1 MTTKDNKAF
10 NDALTRFNGMC
21 EAYISMFGENSLE
34 RVIVI
39 HPNEITV
46 EELDDSTKMLAA
58 AMQIMNRSNNL
69 MKNFGNM
76 LDIKGCNFGKC

>member
-1 MTTKDNKAF
+1 MIAKDNKAF

-21 EAYISMFGENSLE
+21 EAYTSMFGENSLD

-58 AMQIMNRSNNL
+58 AIANNEPL
-69 MKNFGNM
+69 EQFDEE
-76 LDIKGCNFGKC
+76 LWEHVRY

>member
-1 MTTKDNKAF
+1 MATKDNKAF
-10 NDALTRFNGMC
+10 NDALTRFNSMC
-21 EAYISMFGENSLE
+21 EAYISMFGENSLD

-58 AMQIMNRSNNL
+58 AIANNEPL
-69 MKNFGNM
+69 EQF
-76 LDIKGCNFGKC
+76 DEEVWEHVRY

>member
-1 MTTKDNKAF
+1 MATKDNKAF

-21 EAYISMFGENSLE
+21 EAYISMFGENSLD

-58 AMQIMNRSNNL
+58 AIANNEPL
-69 MKNFGNM
+69 EQFDEELWKHVRY
-76 LDIKGCNFGKC
+76 

>member
-1 MTTKDNKAF
+1 MEAKNNKAF
-10 NDALTRFNGMC
+10 NDALSRFNGMC
-21 EAYISMFGENSLE
+21 EAYISMFGENSLD

-58 AMQIMNRSNNL
+58 AIANNEPL
-69 MKNFGNM
+69 EQFDEE
-76 LDIKGCNFGKC
+76 LWEHVRY

>member
-1 MTTKDNKAF
+1 MGIKDNKAF
-10 NDALTRFNGMC
+10 NDALTRFNSMC
-21 EAYISMFGENSLE
+21 EAYISMFGENSLD

-58 AMQIMNRSNNL
+58 AIANNEPL
-69 MKNFGNM
+69 EQFDEE
-76 LDIKGCNFGKC
+76 LWEHVRY

>member
-10 NDALTRFNGMC
+10 NDALYRFNGMC
-21 EAYISMFGENSLE
+21 EAYISMFGENSLD

-58 AMQIMNRSNNL
+58 AIANNEPL
-69 MKNFGNM
+69 EQFDEE
-76 LDIKGCNFGKC
+76 LWEHVRY

>member
-58 AMQIMNRSNNL
+58 AIANNEPL
-69 MKNFGNM
+69 EQF
-76 LDIKGCNFGKC
+76 DEDVWEHVRY

>member
-21 EAYISMFGENSLE
+21 EAYISMFGENSLD

-46 EELDDSTKMLAA
+46 KELDDSTKMLAA
-58 AMQIMNRSNNL
+58 AIANNEPL
-69 MKNFGNM
+69 EQFDEE
-76 LDIKGCNFGKC
+76 LWEHVRY

>member
-21 EAYISMFGENSLE
+21 EAYISMVGENSLD

-58 AMQIMNRSNNL
+58 AIANNEPL
-69 MKNFGNM
+69 EQFDEE
-76 LDIKGCNFGKC
+76 LWEHVRY

>member
-1 MTTKDNKAF
+1 MKTKDNKAF

-21 EAYISMFGENSLE
+21 EAYISMFGENSLD

-39 HPNEITV
+39 RPNEITV

-58 AMQIMNRSNNL
+58 AIANNEPL
-69 MKNFGNM
+69 EQFDEE
-76 LDIKGCNFGKC
+76 LWEHVRY

>member
-1 MTTKDNKAF
+1 MTAKDNKAF

-21 EAYISMFGENSLE
+21 EAYISMFGENSLD

-58 AMQIMNRSNNL
+58 AIANNEPL
-69 MKNFGNM
+69 EQFDKE
-76 LDIKGCNFGKC
+76 LWEHVRY

>member
-1 MTTKDNKAF
+1 MGIKDDKAF
-10 NDALTRFNGMC
+10 NDALTRFNSMC
-21 EAYISMFGENSLE
+21 EAYISMFGENSLD

-58 AMQIMNRSNNL
+58 ANANNEPL
-69 MKNFGNM
+69 EQFDEE
-76 LDIKGCNFGKC
+76 LWEHVRY

>member
-1 MTTKDNKAF
+1 MKAKDNKAF

-21 EAYISMFGENSLE
+21 EAYISMFGENSLD

-58 AMQIMNRSNNL
+58 AIANNEPL
-69 MKNFGNM
+69 EQFDEE
-76 LDIKGCNFGKC
+76 LWEHVRY

>member
-1 MTTKDNKAF
+1 MTAKDNKAF

-21 EAYISMFGENSLE
+21 EAYISMFGENSLD

-58 AMQIMNRSNNL
+58 AIANNEPL
-69 MKNFGNM
+69 EQFDEELWKHVRY
-76 LDIKGCNFGKC
+76 

>member
-21 EAYISMFGENSLE
+21 EAYIFMFGENSLE

-58 AMQIMNRSNNL
+58 AIANNEPL
-69 MKNFGNM
+69 EQFDEE
-76 LDIKGCNFGKC
+76 LWEHVRY

>member
-1 MTTKDNKAF
+1 MTAKDNKAF
-10 NDALTRFNGMC
+10 NDALTRFNSMC
-21 EAYISMFGENSLE
+21 EAYISMFGENSLD

-58 AMQIMNRSNNL
+58 AIANNEPL
-69 MKNFGNM
+69 EQFDEE
-76 LDIKGCNFGKC
+76 LWEHVRY

>member
-1 MTTKDNKAF
+1 MTTKDKKAF

-21 EAYISMFGENSLE
+21 EAYISMFGENSLD

-58 AMQIMNRSNNL
+58 AIANNEQFDEEL
-69 MKNFGNM
+69 WEHVRY
-76 LDIKGCNFGKC
+76 

>member
-10 NDALTRFNGMC
+10 NDALTRFKGMC

-58 AMQIMNRSNNL
+58 AIANNEPL
-69 MKNFGNM
+69 EQFDEE
-76 LDIKGCNFGKC
+76 LWEHVRY

>member
-1 MTTKDNKAF
+1 MKTKDNKAF

-21 EAYISMFGENSLE
+21 EAYISMFGENSLD

-58 AMQIMNRSNNL
+58 AIANNEPL
-69 MKNFGNM
+69 EQFDEELWKHVRY
-76 LDIKGCNFGKC
+76 

>member
-1 MTTKDNKAF
+1 MGIKDDKAF
-10 NDALTRFNGMC
+10 NDALTRFNSMC
-21 EAYISMFGENSLE
+21 EAYISMFGENSLD

-58 AMQIMNRSNNL
+58 AIANNEPL
-69 MKNFGNM
+69 EQFDEE
-76 LDIKGCNFGKC
+76 LWEHVRY

>member
-1 MTTKDNKAF
+1 MTAKDNKAF

-21 EAYISMFGENSLE
+21 EAYISMFGENSLD

-58 AMQIMNRSNNL
+58 AIANNEPL
-69 MKNFGNM
+69 EQFDEE
-76 LDIKGCNFGKC
+76 LLEHVRY

>member
-1 MTTKDNKAF
+1 MATKYNKAF
-10 NDALTRFNGMC
+10 NDALTRFNSMC
-21 EAYISMFGENSLE
+21 EAYISMFGENSLD

-58 AMQIMNRSNNL
+58 AIANNEPL
-69 MKNFGNM
+69 EQFDEE
-76 LDIKGCNFGKC
+76 LWEHVRY

>member
-21 EAYISMFGENSLE
+21 EAYISMFGENSLDH
-34 RVIVI
+34 VIVI

-58 AMQIMNRSNNL
+58 AIANNEPL
-69 MKNFGNM
+69 EQFDEE
-76 LDIKGCNFGKC
+76 LWEHVRY

>member
-21 EAYISMFGENSLE
+21 EAYISMFVENSLE

-58 AMQIMNRSNNL
+58 AIANNEPL
-69 MKNFGNM
+69 EQFDEE
-76 LDIKGCNFGKC
+76 LWEHVRY

>member
-1 MTTKDNKAF
+1 MAKEDKAF
-10 NDALTRFNGMC
+10 NDALNRFNGMC
-21 EAYISMFGENSLE
+21 EAYISMFGENSLD

-58 AMQIMNRSNNL
+58 AIANNEPL
-69 MKNFGNM
+69 EQFDEE
-76 LDIKGCNFGKC
+76 LWEHVRY

>member
-1 MTTKDNKAF
+1 MATKDNKAF

-21 EAYISMFGENSLE
+21 EAYISMFGENSLD

-58 AMQIMNRSNNL
+58 AIANNEPL
-69 MKNFGNM
+69 EQFDKE
-76 LDIKGCNFGKC
+76 LWEHVRY

>member
-1 MTTKDNKAF
+1 MTAKDNKAF

-21 EAYISMFGENSLE
+21 EAYISMFGENSLD

-58 AMQIMNRSNNL
+58 AIA
-69 MKNFGNM
+69 KNEPLEQFDEE
-76 LDIKGCNFGKC
+76 LWEHVRY

>member
-1 MTTKDNKAF
+1 MAIKDNKAF
-10 NDALTRFNGMC
+10 NDALTRFNSMC
-21 EAYISMFGENSLE
+21 EAYISMFGENSLD

-58 AMQIMNRSNNL
+58 AIANNEPL
-69 MKNFGNM
+69 EQFDEE
-76 LDIKGCNFGKC
+76 LWEHVRY

>member
-1 MTTKDNKAF
+1 MKAKDDKAF

-21 EAYISMFGENSLE
+21 EAYISMFGENSLD

-58 AMQIMNRSNNL
+58 AIANNEPL
-69 MKNFGNM
+69 EQFDEE
-76 LDIKGCNFGKC
+76 LWEHVRY

>member
-1 MTTKDNKAF
+1 MTAKDNKAF

-21 EAYISMFGENSLE
+21 EAYISMFGENSLD

-39 HPNEITV
+39 HQNEITV

-58 AMQIMNRSNNL
+58 AIANNEPL
-69 MKNFGNM
+69 EQFDEE
-76 LDIKGCNFGKC
+76 LWEHVRY

>member
-1 MTTKDNKAF
+1 MTAKDNKAF
-10 NDALTRFNGMC
+10 SDALTRFNGMC
-21 EAYISMFGENSLE
+21 EAYISMFGENSLD

-58 AMQIMNRSNNL
+58 AIANNEPL
-69 MKNFGNM
+69 EQFDEE
-76 LDIKGCNFGKC
+76 LWEHVRY